1 MYIQLQHSWELSF
14 SMKQCRDVAVIS
26 GMMLW
31 WLQIT
36 NGKWM
41 TSMTKKTRVTC
52 HHWITMSQDLLVGDI
67 HPLVN
72 WCEELLSNIFSW
84 QKVKFFL
91 TQKVLVYC
99 LISWQYETTPK
110 YHRASSRMWALI
122 FVHKEMWKAQLV
134 LAHMKM
140 RRNHNAL
147 FGNQSCGEDRCI
159 AHLETAAFIPW
170 SEPSWT
176 WKYLELNFFSQLPWT
191 QAAADV
197 VAQTVWGATR
207 L

>member
-1 MYIQLQHSWELSF
+1 MQRCSSNIWDDALVTANNKWQMDDIHDKKRPEWLATIEL
-14 SMKQCRDVAVIS
+14 
-26 GMMLW
+26 L
-31 WLQIT
+31 
-36 NGKWM
+36 
-41 TSMTKKTRVTC
+41 
-52 HHWITMSQDLLVGDI
+52 SQALLVGDI

-72 WCEELLSNIFSW
+72 WCEELLNNIFSW

-91 TQKVLVYC
+91 TQKLLVYC
-99 LISWQYETTPK
+99 LIPWQYATTPK
-110 YHRASSRMWALI
+110 YHRASSRMRALV

-134 LAHMKM
+134 LAQMKM
-140 RRNHNAL
+140 GRNHNAL
-147 FGNQSCGEDRCI
+147 LGNQSCGEDCCI

-197 VAQTVWGATR
+197 VA
-207 L
+207 